1 MGAAV
6 SCYRPSANEPAE
18 GTKVSS
24 RSGKAIETFDDDG
37 EIVMSSGRHR
47 IKKGVPYLLISPR
60 TYESKGDSRVFAV
73 EEIEPKLESVAEVT
87 SEEEEEEVQVQ
98 QEERDDSV
106 VAGGAEGER
115 AKQEEEEVEEVLD
128 EPTAGSVAAP
138 SVAEPAPSE
147 GEEEE
152 AKQREEEDVEVSDEP
167 GAGSIALQTP
177 SEPEEEGVPEEEQP
191 ATAAAEG
198 DGQGVSSPSDPK
210 SGLVDDQTSQRE
222 APAVADPASLS
233 SQSGSPC
240 KGLASRVMGALLA
253 AALFR
258 SLASRKPYSVTVVSP
273 AEQRR
278 PFFDFSGLLLWLRE
292 SGFGLRLRPPTKDL
306 NAP

>member
-106 VAGGAEGER
+106 VAGGAEGEG
-115 AKQEEEEVEEVLD
+115 AKQ
-128 EPTAGSVAAP
+128 
-138 SVAEPAPSE
+138 
-147 GEEEE
+147 
-152 AKQREEEDVEVSDEP
+152 EEEDVEVSDEP
-167 GAGSIALQTP
+167 GAGSVALLTP